1 MAPISFLL
9 SMKIT
14 VKLSLLALCGGMLC
28 SCGEGEKAAETSAE
42 KPAAASAT
50 ETPSQAEAM
59 YAAIRKDVEAYK
71 TELAAIDKKA
81 VSDKLLDL
89 MILPSDYVSK
99 IEQCLAQGDV
109 EGFKLIMSS
118 GDWGMAVSGGKDN
131 FLKLAGGVLLEEA
144 AQAAKDP
151 ATMVK
156 WVIAAGVDVKT
167 AKDKK
172 GLPVLATIANTRN
185 LEVIRILYAMGARL
199 ENEFLSAV
207 VTGDVD
213 TVKKELGN
221 GADVNAEA
229 ACIKGMT
236 AVGLAT
242 INPDTTIL
250 SMLVAK
256 GANVNIAAD
265 AVAVSPIRIA
275 VGTSNLAAFKVLADA
290 GADLTVK
297 DDGYSLLHRA
307 AQFKKTDDS
316 LEIIKLLL
324 AKGVDIN
331 AVTDKGWTPLMLLL
345 SLSESTDA
353 DYAQTVEALKIMLD
367 AGADASLVT
376 DKGKTVREM
385 FKAEKAPECAQLL
398 DAAAAK

>member
-1 MAPISFLL
+1 
-9 SMKIT
+9 MKIT

-28 SCGEGEKAAETSAE
+28 SCGEGEKAAES
-42 KPAAASAT
+42 PAVQASAT
-50 ETPSQAEAM
+50 ETTSQSEAM
-59 YAAIRKDVEAYK
+59 YAAIRKDVDTYK
-71 TELAAIDKKA
+71 AELAAIDPKA

-99 IEQCLAQGDV
+99 IEQCLALGDV

-118 GDWGMAVSGGKDN
+118 GDWGMAVSGGKEN
-131 FLKLAGGVLLEEA
+131 FLKLAGGLLLEEA
-144 AQAAKDP
+144 AKAEKDP

-167 AKDKK
+167 ATDKK
-172 GLPVLATIANTRN
+172 GLPVLAAIANTRN
-185 LEVIRILYAMGARL
+185 MEVIRILYAMGARL

-207 VTGDVD
+207 VAGDVD
-213 TVKKELGN
+213 AVKKELGN

-229 ACIKGMT
+229 TCVKGMT
-236 AVGLAT
+236 AVALAT

-256 GANVNIAAD
+256 GANVNVSSD
-265 AVAVSPIRIA
+265 TVAQTPIRIA
-275 VGTSNLAAFKVLADA
+275 VGTSNLAAFKILADA

-324 AKGVDIN
+324 AKGADIN
-331 AVTDKGWTPLMLLL
+331 AVTDEGYTPLMLLL
-345 SLSESTDA
+345 FWVESTDE
-353 DYAQTVEALKIMLD
+353 DYEQTVEALKIMLA
-367 AGADASLVT
+367 AGADPSLAT
-376 DKGKTVREM
+376 KKGKTVRDM
-385 FKAEKAPECAQLL
+385 FKAEKAPECVQLL
-398 DAAAAK
+398 DSAAAK

>member
-1 MAPISFLL
+1 
-9 SMKIT
+9 
-14 VKLSLLALCGGMLC
+14 MLC
-28 SCGEGEKAAETSAE
+28 SCGEGEKAAES
-42 KPAAASAT
+42 PAVQASAT
-50 ETPSQAEAM
+50 ETTSQSEAM
-59 YAAIRKDVEAYK
+59 YAAIRKDVDTYK
-71 TELAAIDKKA
+71 AELAAIDPKA

-99 IEQCLAQGDV
+99 IEQCLALGDV

-118 GDWGMAVSGGKDN
+118 GDWGMAVSGGKEN
-131 FLKLAGGVLLEEA
+131 FLKLAGGLLLEEA
-144 AQAAKDP
+144 AKAEKDP

-167 AKDKK
+167 ATDKK
-172 GLPVLATIANTRN
+172 GLPVLAAIANTRN
-185 LEVIRILYAMGARL
+185 MEVIRILYAMGARL

-207 VTGDVD
+207 VAGDVD
-213 TVKKELGN
+213 AVKKELGN

-229 ACIKGMT
+229 ACVKGMT
-236 AVGLAT
+236 AVALAT

-256 GANVNIAAD
+256 GANVNVSSD
-265 AVAVSPIRIA
+265 TVAQTPIRIA
-275 VGTSNLAAFKVLADA
+275 VGTSNLAAFKILADA

-324 AKGVDIN
+324 AKGADIN
-331 AVTDKGWTPLMLLL
+331 AVTDEGYTPLMLLL
-345 SLSESTDA
+345 FWVESTDE
-353 DYAQTVEALKIMLD
+353 DYEQTVEALKIMLA
-367 AGADASLVT
+367 AGADPSLAT
-376 DKGKTVREM
+376 KKGKTVRDM
-385 FKAEKAPECAQLL
+385 FKAEKAPECMQLL
-398 DAAAAK
+398 DSAAAK

>member
-1 MAPISFLL
+1 
-9 SMKIT
+9 MKIT

-28 SCGEGEKAAETSAE
+28 SCGEGEKAAES
-42 KPAAASAT
+42 PAVQASAT
-50 ETPSQAEAM
+50 ETTSQSEAM
-59 YAAIRKDVEAYK
+59 YAAIRKEVDTYK
-71 TELAAIDKKA
+71 TELAAIDPKA

-99 IEQCLAQGDV
+99 IEQCLALGDV

-118 GDWGMAVSGGKDN
+118 GDWGMAVSGGKEN

-144 AQAAKDP
+144 AKAEKDP

-156 WVIAAGVDVKT
+156 WVIASGVDVKT
-167 AKDKK
+167 ATDKK
-172 GLPVLATIANTRN
+172 GLPVLAAIANTRN

-207 VTGDVD
+207 VAGDVD
-213 TVKKELGN
+213 AVKKELSN

-229 ACIKGMT
+229 ACVKGMT

-256 GANVNIAAD
+256 GANVNVAAD
-265 AVAVSPIRIA
+265 AVALPPIRIA
-275 VGTSNLAAFKVLADA
+275 VGTSNLAAFKILADA

-297 DDGYSLLHRA
+297 DDGYTLLHRA

-324 AKGVDIN
+324 AKGADIN
-331 AVTDKGWTPLMLLL
+331 AVTDAGWTPLMFLL
-345 SLSESTDA
+345 SLVESTDA
-353 DYAQTVEALKIMLD
+353 DYAQTVEALKIMLA
-367 AGADASLVT
+367 AGADPSLVNK
-376 DKGKTVREM
+376 KGKTVRDM
-385 FKAEKAPECAQLL
+385 FNAEKAPECAQLL

>member
-1 MAPISFLL
+1 
-9 SMKIT
+9 MKIT

-28 SCGEGEKAAETSAE
+28 SCGEGEKAAES
-42 KPAAASAT
+42 PAVQASAT
-50 ETPSQAEAM
+50 ETTSQSEAM
-59 YAAIRKDVEAYK
+59 YAAIRKDVDTYK
-71 TELAAIDKKA
+71 AELAAIDPKA

-99 IEQCLAQGDV
+99 IEQCLALGDV
-109 EGFKLIMSS
+109 EGFKLIMTS
-118 GDWGMAVSGGKDN
+118 GDWGMAVSGGKEN

-144 AQAAKDP
+144 AKAEKDP

-156 WVIAAGVDVKT
+156 WVIASGVDVKT
-167 AKDKK
+167 ATDKK
-172 GLPVLATIANTRN
+172 GLPVLAAIANTRN

-207 VTGDVD
+207 VAGDVD
-213 TVKKELGN
+213 AVKKELSN

-229 ACIKGMT
+229 ACVKGMT

-256 GANVNIAAD
+256 GANVNVAAD
-265 AVAVSPIRIA
+265 AVALPPIRIA
-275 VGTSNLAAFKVLADA
+275 VGTSNLAAFKILADA

-297 DDGYSLLHRA
+297 DDGYTLLHRA

-324 AKGVDIN
+324 AKGADIN
-331 AVTDKGWTPLMLLL
+331 AVTDAGWTPLMFLL
-345 SLSESTDA
+345 SLVESTDA
-353 DYAQTVEALKIMLD
+353 DYAQTVEALKIMLA
-367 AGADASLVT
+367 AGADPSLVNK
-376 DKGKTVREM
+376 KGKTVRDM
-385 FKAEKAPECAQLL
+385 FNAEKAPECAQLL

>member
-1 MAPISFLL
+1 
-9 SMKIT
+9 MKIT

-28 SCGEGEKAAETSAE
+28 SCGEGEKAAES
-42 KPAAASAT
+42 PAVQASAT
-50 ETPSQAEAM
+50 ETTSQSEAM
-59 YAAIRKDVEAYK
+59 YAAIRKDVDTYK
-71 TELAAIDKKA
+71 AELAAIDPKA

-99 IEQCLAQGDV
+99 IEQCLALGDV

-118 GDWGMAVSGGKDN
+118 GDWGMAVSGGKEN
-131 FLKLAGGVLLEEA
+131 FLKLAGGLLLEEA
-144 AQAAKDP
+144 AKAEKDP

-167 AKDKK
+167 ATDKK
-172 GLPVLATIANTRN
+172 GLPVLAAIANTRN
-185 LEVIRILYAMGARL
+185 MEVIRILYAMGARL

-207 VTGDVD
+207 VAGDVD
-213 TVKKELGN
+213 AVKKELGN

-229 ACIKGMT
+229 ACVKGMT
-236 AVGLAT
+236 AVALAT

-256 GANVNIAAD
+256 GANVNVSSD
-265 AVAVSPIRIA
+265 TVAQTPIRIA
-275 VGTSNLAAFKVLADA
+275 VGTSNLAAFKILADA

-324 AKGVDIN
+324 AKGADIN
-331 AVTDKGWTPLMLLL
+331 AVTDEGYTPLMLLL
-345 SLSESTDA
+345 FWVESTDE
-353 DYAQTVEALKIMLD
+353 DYEQTVEALKIMLA
-367 AGADASLVT
+367 AGADPSLAT
-376 DKGKTVREM
+376 KKGKTVRDM
-385 FKAEKAPECAQLL
+385 FKAEKAPECMQLL
-398 DAAAAK
+398 DSAAAK

>member
-1 MAPISFLL
+1 
-9 SMKIT
+9 
-14 VKLSLLALCGGMLC
+14 
-28 SCGEGEKAAETSAE
+28 
-42 KPAAASAT
+42 
-50 ETPSQAEAM
+50 M
-59 YAAIRKDVEAYK
+59 YAAIRKEVDTYK
-71 TELAAIDKKA
+71 AELAAIDPKA

-99 IEQCLAQGDV
+99 IEQCLALGDV

-118 GDWGMAVSGGKDN
+118 GDWGMAVSGGKEN

-144 AQAAKDP
+144 AKAEKDP

-156 WVIAAGVDVKT
+156 WVIASGVDVKT
-167 AKDKK
+167 ATDKK
-172 GLPVLATIANTRN
+172 GLPVLAAIANTRN

-207 VTGDVD
+207 VAGDVD
-213 TVKKELGN
+213 AVKKELSN

-229 ACIKGMT
+229 ACVKGMT

-256 GANVNIAAD
+256 GANVNVAAD
-265 AVAVSPIRIA
+265 AVALPPIRIA
-275 VGTSNLAAFKVLADA
+275 VGTSNLAAFKILADA

-297 DDGYSLLHRA
+297 DDGYTLLHRA

-324 AKGVDIN
+324 AKGADIN
-331 AVTDKGWTPLMLLL
+331 AVTDAGWTPLMFLL
-345 SLSESTDA
+345 SLVESTDA
-353 DYAQTVEALKIMLD
+353 DYAQTVEALKIMLA
-367 AGADASLVT
+367 AGADPSLVNK
-376 DKGKTVREM
+376 KGKTVRDM
-385 FKAEKAPECAQLL
+385 FNAEKAPECAQLL
-398 DAAAAK
+398 DVAAAK

>member
-1 MAPISFLL
+1 
-9 SMKIT
+9 MKIT

-28 SCGEGEKAAETSAE
+28 SCGEGEKAAES
-42 KPAAASAT
+42 PAVQASAT
-50 ETPSQAEAM
+50 ETTSQSEAM
-59 YAAIRKDVEAYK
+59 YAAIRKEVDTYK
-71 TELAAIDKKA
+71 AELAAIDPKA

-99 IEQCLAQGDV
+99 IEQCLALGDV

-118 GDWGMAVSGGKDN
+118 GDWGMAVSGGKEN

-144 AQAAKDP
+144 TKAEKDP

-156 WVIAAGVDVKT
+156 WVIASGVDVKT
-167 AKDKK
+167 ATDKK
-172 GLPVLATIANTRN
+172 GLPVLAAIANTRN

-207 VTGDVD
+207 VAGDVD
-213 TVKKELGN
+213 AVKKELSN

-229 ACIKGMT
+229 ACVKGMT

-256 GANVNIAAD
+256 GANVNVAAD
-265 AVAVSPIRIA
+265 AVALPPIRIA
-275 VGTSNLAAFKVLADA
+275 VGTSNLAAFKILADA

-297 DDGYSLLHRA
+297 DDGYTLLHRA

-324 AKGVDIN
+324 AKGADIN
-331 AVTDKGWTPLMLLL
+331 AVTDAGWTPLMFLL
-345 SLSESTDA
+345 SLVESTDA
-353 DYAQTVEALKIMLD
+353 DYAQTVEALKIMLA
-367 AGADASLVT
+367 AGADPSLVNK
-376 DKGKTVREM
+376 KGKTVRDM
-385 FKAEKAPECAQLL
+385 FNAEKAPECAQLL

>member
-1 MAPISFLL
+1 
-9 SMKIT
+9 
-14 VKLSLLALCGGMLC
+14 MLC
-28 SCGEGEKAAETSAE
+28 SCGEGEKAAES
-42 KPAAASAT
+42 PAVQASAT
-50 ETPSQAEAM
+50 ETTSQSEAM
-59 YAAIRKDVEAYK
+59 YAAIRKEVDTYK
-71 TELAAIDKKA
+71 TELAAIDPKA

-99 IEQCLAQGDV
+99 IEQCLALGDV

-118 GDWGMAVSGGKDN
+118 GDWGMAVSGGKEN

-144 AQAAKDP
+144 AKAEKDP

-156 WVIAAGVDVKT
+156 WVIASGVDVKT
-167 AKDKK
+167 ATDKK
-172 GLPVLATIANTRN
+172 GLPVLAAIANTRN

-207 VTGDVD
+207 VAGDVD
-213 TVKKELGN
+213 AVKKELSN

-229 ACIKGMT
+229 ACVKGMT

-256 GANVNIAAD
+256 GANVNVAAD
-265 AVAVSPIRIA
+265 AVALPPIRIA
-275 VGTSNLAAFKVLADA
+275 VGTSNLAAFKILADA

-297 DDGYSLLHRA
+297 DDGYTLLHRA

-324 AKGVDIN
+324 AKGADIN
-331 AVTDKGWTPLMLLL
+331 AVTDAGWTPLMFLL
-345 SLSESTDA
+345 SLVESTDA
-353 DYAQTVEALKIMLD
+353 DYAQTVEALKIMLA
-367 AGADASLVT
+367 AGADPSLVNK
-376 DKGKTVREM
+376 KGKTVRDM
-385 FKAEKAPECAQLL
+385 FNAEKAPECAQLL

>member
-1 MAPISFLL
+1 
-9 SMKIT
+9 
-14 VKLSLLALCGGMLC
+14 MLC
-28 SCGEGEKAAETSAE
+28 SCGEGEKAAAS
-42 KPAAASAT
+42 PAVQASAT
-50 ETPSQAEAM
+50 ETTSQSEAM
-59 YAAIRKDVEAYK
+59 YAAIRKEVDTYK
-71 TELAAIDKKA
+71 TELAAIDPKA

-99 IEQCLAQGDV
+99 IEQCLALGDV

-118 GDWGMAVSGGKDN
+118 GDWGMAVSGGKEN

-144 AQAAKDP
+144 AKAEKDP

-156 WVIAAGVDVKT
+156 WVIASGVDVKT
-167 AKDKK
+167 ATDKK
-172 GLPVLATIANTRN
+172 GLPVLAAIANTRN

-207 VTGDVD
+207 VAGDVD
-213 TVKKELGN
+213 AVKKELSN

-229 ACIKGMT
+229 ACVKGMT

-242 INPDTTIL
+242 ITPDTTIL

-256 GANVNIAAD
+256 GANVNVAAD
-265 AVAVSPIRIA
+265 AVALPPIRIA
-275 VGTSNLAAFKVLADA
+275 VGTSNLAAFKILADA

-297 DDGYSLLHRA
+297 DDGYTLLHRA

-324 AKGVDIN
+324 AKGADIN
-331 AVTDKGWTPLMLLL
+331 AVTDAGWTPLMFLL
-345 SLSESTDA
+345 SLVESTDA
-353 DYAQTVEALKIMLD
+353 DYAQTVEALKIMLA
-367 AGADASLVT
+367 AGAEPSLVNK
-376 DKGKTVREM
+376 KGKTVRDM
-385 FKAEKAPECAQLL
+385 FNAEKAPECAQLL

>member
-1 MAPISFLL
+1 
-9 SMKIT
+9 
-14 VKLSLLALCGGMLC
+14 MLC
-28 SCGEGEKAAETSAE
+28 SCGEGEKAAESPAE
-42 KPAAASAT
+42 QASAT
-50 ETPSQAEAM
+50 ETTSQSEAM
-59 YAAIRKDVEAYK
+59 YAAIRKDVDTYK
-71 TELAAIDKKA
+71 AELAAIDPKA

-99 IEQCLAQGDV
+99 IEQCIAQGDV

-118 GDWGMAVSGGKDN
+118 GDWGMAVSGGKEN
-131 FLKLAGGVLLEEA
+131 FLKLAGGLLLEEA
-144 AQAAKDP
+144 AKAEKDP

-167 AKDKK
+167 ATDKK
-172 GLPVLATIANTRN
+172 GLPVLAAIANTRN
-185 LEVIRILYAMGARL
+185 MEVIRILYAMGARL

-207 VTGDVD
+207 VAGDVD
-213 TVKKELGN
+213 AVKKELVN

-229 ACIKGMT
+229 ACVKGMT
-236 AVGLAT
+236 AVALAT

-256 GANVNIAAD
+256 GANVNVSSD
-265 AVAVSPIRIA
+265 TVAQTPIRIA
-275 VGTSNLAAFKVLADA
+275 VGTSNLAAFKILADA

-324 AKGVDIN
+324 AKGADIN
-331 AVTDKGWTPLMLLL
+331 AVTDEGYTPLMLLL
-345 SLSESTDA
+345 FWVESTDE
-353 DYAQTVEALKIMLD
+353 DYEQTVEALKIMLA
-367 AGADASLVT
+367 AGADPSLAT
-376 DKGKTVREM
+376 KKGKTVRDM
-385 FKAEKAPECAQLL
+385 FKAEKAPECVQLL
-398 DAAAAK
+398 DSAAAK

>member
-1 MAPISFLL
+1 
-9 SMKIT
+9 MKIT

-28 SCGEGEKAAETSAE
+28 SCGEGEKAAES
-42 KPAAASAT
+42 PAVQASAT
-50 ETPSQAEAM
+50 ETTSQSEAM
-59 YAAIRKDVEAYK
+59 YAAIRKEVDTYK
-71 TELAAIDKKA
+71 TELAAIDPKA

-99 IEQCLAQGDV
+99 IEQCLALGDV

-118 GDWGMAVSGGKDN
+118 GDWGMAVSGGKEN

-144 AQAAKDP
+144 AKAEKDP

-156 WVIAAGVDVKT
+156 WVIASGVDVKT
-167 AKDKK
+167 ATDKK
-172 GLPVLATIANTRN
+172 GLPVLAAIANTRN

-207 VTGDVD
+207 VAGDVD
-213 TVKKELGN
+213 AVKKELSN

-229 ACIKGMT
+229 ACVKGMT

-242 INPDTTIL
+242 ITPDTTIL

-256 GANVNIAAD
+256 GANVNVAAD
-265 AVAVSPIRIA
+265 AVALPPIRIA
-275 VGTSNLAAFKVLADA
+275 VGTSNLAAFKILADA

-297 DDGYSLLHRA
+297 DDGYTLLHRA

-324 AKGVDIN
+324 AKGADIN
-331 AVTDKGWTPLMLLL
+331 AVTDAGWTPLMFLL
-345 SLSESTDA
+345 SLVESTDA
-353 DYAQTVEALKIMLD
+353 DYAQTVEALKIMLA
-367 AGADASLVT
+367 AGADPSLVNK
-376 DKGKTVREM
+376 KGKTVRDM
-385 FKAEKAPECAQLL
+385 FNAEKAPECAQLL

>member
-1 MAPISFLL
+1 
-9 SMKIT
+9 
-14 VKLSLLALCGGMLC
+14 MLC
-28 SCGEGEKAAETSAE
+28 SCGEGEKASESSAVQ
-42 KPAAASAT
+42 ASAT
-50 ETPSQAEAM
+50 ETTSQSEAM
-59 YAAIRKDVEAYK
+59 YAAIRKEVDTYK
-71 TELAAIDKKA
+71 AELAAIDPKA

-99 IEQCLAQGDV
+99 IEQCLALGDV

-118 GDWGMAVSGGKDN
+118 GDWGMAVSGGKEN

-144 AQAAKDP
+144 AKAEKDP

-156 WVIAAGVDVKT
+156 WVIASGVDVKT
-167 AKDKK
+167 ATDKK
-172 GLPVLATIANTRN
+172 GLPVLAAIANTRN

-207 VTGDVD
+207 VAGDVD
-213 TVKKELGN
+213 AVKKELSN

-229 ACIKGMT
+229 ACVKGMT

-256 GANVNIAAD
+256 GANVNVAAD
-265 AVAVSPIRIA
+265 AVALPPIRIA
-275 VGTSNLAAFKVLADA
+275 VGTSNLAAFKILADA

-297 DDGYSLLHRA
+297 DDGYTLLHRA

-324 AKGVDIN
+324 AKGADIN
-331 AVTDKGWTPLMLLL
+331 AVTDAGWTPLMFLL
-345 SLSESTDA
+345 SLVESTDA
-353 DYAQTVEALKIMLD
+353 DYAQTVEALKIMLA
-367 AGADASLVT
+367 AGADPSLVNK
-376 DKGKTVREM
+376 KGKTVRDM
-385 FKAEKAPECAQLL
+385 FNAEKAPECAQLL

>member
-1 MAPISFLL
+1 
-9 SMKIT
+9 MKIT

-28 SCGEGEKAAETSAE
+28 SCGEGEKVAETPAE
-42 KPAAASAT
+42 QASAT
-50 ETPSQAEAM
+50 QTTSQSEAM
-59 YAAIRKDVEAYK
+59 YAAIRKDVDTYK
-71 TELAAIDKKA
+71 AELAAIDPKA

-99 IEQCLAQGDV
+99 IEQCIAQGDV

-118 GDWGMAVSGGKDN
+118 GDWGMAVSGGKEN
-131 FLKLAGGVLLEEA
+131 FLKLAGGLLLEEA
-144 AQAAKDP
+144 AKAEKDP

-167 AKDKK
+167 ATDKK
-172 GLPVLATIANTRN
+172 GLPVLAAIANTRN
-185 LEVIRILYAMGARL
+185 MEVIRILYAMGARL

-207 VTGDVD
+207 VAGDVD
-213 TVKKELGN
+213 AVKKELGN

-229 ACIKGMT
+229 ACVKGMT
-236 AVGLAT
+236 AVALAT

-256 GANVNIAAD
+256 GANVNVSSD
-265 AVAVSPIRIA
+265 TVAQTPIRIA
-275 VGTSNLAAFKVLADA
+275 VGTSNLAAFKILADA

-324 AKGVDIN
+324 AKGADIN
-331 AVTDKGWTPLMLLL
+331 AVTDEGYTPLMLLL
-345 SLSESTDA
+345 FWVESTDE
-353 DYAQTVEALKIMLD
+353 DYEQTVEALKIMLA
-367 AGADASLVT
+367 AGADPSLAT
-376 DKGKTVREM
+376 KKGKTVRDM
-385 FKAEKAPECAQLL
+385 FKAEKAPECMQLL
-398 DAAAAK
+398 DSAAAK

>member
-1 MAPISFLL
+1 
-9 SMKIT
+9 MKIT
-14 VKLSLLALCGGMLC
+14 VKISLLALCGGMLC
-28 SCGEGEKAAETSAE
+28 SCGEGEKAAETPAE
-42 KPAAASAT
+42 QASAT
-50 ETPSQAEAM
+50 QTTSQSEAM
-59 YAAIRKDVEAYK
+59 YAAIRKDVDTYK
-71 TELAAIDKKA
+71 AELAAIDPKA

-99 IEQCLAQGDV
+99 IEQCIAQGDV

-118 GDWGMAVSGGKDN
+118 GDWGMAVSGGKEN
-131 FLKLAGGVLLEEA
+131 FLKLAGGLLLEEA
-144 AQAAKDP
+144 AKAEKDP

-167 AKDKK
+167 ATDKN
-172 GLPVLATIANTRN
+172 GLPVLAAIANTRN
-185 LEVIRILYAMGARL
+185 MEVIRILYAMGARL

-207 VTGDVD
+207 VAGDVD
-213 TVKKELGN
+213 AVKKELGN

-229 ACIKGMT
+229 ACVKGMT
-236 AVGLAT
+236 AVALAT

-256 GANVNIAAD
+256 GANVNVSSD
-265 AVAVSPIRIA
+265 TVAQTPIRIA
-275 VGTSNLAAFKVLADA
+275 VGTSNLAAFKILADA

-324 AKGVDIN
+324 AKGADIN
-331 AVTDKGWTPLMLLL
+331 AVTDEGYTPLMLLL
-345 SLSESTDA
+345 FWVESTDE
-353 DYAQTVEALKIMLD
+353 DYEQTVEALKIMLA
-367 AGADASLVT
+367 AGADPSLAT
-376 DKGKTVREM
+376 KKGKTVRDM
-385 FKAEKAPECAQLL
+385 FKAEKAPECVQLL
-398 DAAAAK
+398 DSAAAK

>member
-1 MAPISFLL
+1 
-9 SMKIT
+9 
-14 VKLSLLALCGGMLC
+14 MLC
-28 SCGEGEKAAETSAE
+28 SCGEGEKAAES
-42 KPAAASAT
+42 PAVQASAT
-50 ETPSQAEAM
+50 ETTSQSEAM
-59 YAAIRKDVEAYK
+59 YAAIRKEVDTYK
-71 TELAAIDKKA
+71 TELAAIDPKA

-99 IEQCLAQGDV
+99 IEQCLALGDV

-118 GDWGMAVSGGKDN
+118 GDWGMAVSGGKEN

-144 AQAAKDP
+144 AKAEKDP

-156 WVIAAGVDVKT
+156 WVIASGVDVKT
-167 AKDKK
+167 ATDKK
-172 GLPVLATIANTRN
+172 GLPVLAAIANTRN

-207 VTGDVD
+207 VAGDVD
-213 TVKKELGN
+213 AVNKELSN

-229 ACIKGMT
+229 ACVKGMT

-256 GANVNIAAD
+256 GANVNVAAD
-265 AVAVSPIRIA
+265 AVALPPIRIA
-275 VGTSNLAAFKVLADA
+275 VGTSNLVAFKILADA

-297 DDGYSLLHRA
+297 DDGYTLLHRA

-324 AKGVDIN
+324 AKGADIN
-331 AVTDKGWTPLMLLL
+331 AVTDAGWTPLMFLLRL
-345 SLSESTDA
+345 VESTDA
-353 DYAQTVEALKIMLD
+353 DYAQTVEALKIMLA
-367 AGADASLVT
+367 AGADPSLVNK
-376 DKGKTVREM
+376 KGKTVRDI
-385 FKAEKAPECAQLL
+385 FNAEKAPECAQLL

>member
-1 MAPISFLL
+1 
-9 SMKIT
+9 MKIT

-28 SCGEGEKAAETSAE
+28 SCGEGEKAAES
-42 KPAAASAT
+42 PAVQASAT
-50 ETPSQAEAM
+50 ETTSQSEAM
-59 YAAIRKDVEAYK
+59 YAAIRKEVDTYK
-71 TELAAIDKKA
+71 TELAAIDPKA

-99 IEQCLAQGDV
+99 IEQCLALGDV

-118 GDWGMAVSGGKDN
+118 GDWGMAVSGGKEN

-144 AQAAKDP
+144 AKAEKDP

-156 WVIAAGVDVKT
+156 WVIASGVDVKT
-167 AKDKK
+167 ATDKK
-172 GLPVLATIANTRN
+172 GLPVLAAIANTRN

-207 VTGDVD
+207 VAGDVD
-213 TVKKELGN
+213 AVNKELSN

-229 ACIKGMT
+229 ACVKGMT

-256 GANVNIAAD
+256 GANVNVAAD
-265 AVAVSPIRIA
+265 AVALPPIRIA
-275 VGTSNLAAFKVLADA
+275 VGTSNLVAFKILADA

-297 DDGYSLLHRA
+297 DDGYTLLHRA

-324 AKGVDIN
+324 AKGADIN
-331 AVTDKGWTPLMLLL
+331 AVTDAGWTPLMFLLRL
-345 SLSESTDA
+345 VESTDA
-353 DYAQTVEALKIMLD
+353 DYAQTVEALKIMLA
-367 AGADASLVT
+367 AGADPSLVNK
-376 DKGKTVREM
+376 KGKTVRDI
-385 FKAEKAPECAQLL
+385 FNAEKAPECAQLL

>member
-1 MAPISFLL
+1 
-9 SMKIT
+9 
-14 VKLSLLALCGGMLC
+14 MLC
-28 SCGEGEKAAETSAE
+28 SCGEGEKAAES
-42 KPAAASAT
+42 PAVQASAT
-50 ETPSQAEAM
+50 ETTSQSEAM
-59 YAAIRKDVEAYK
+59 YAAIRKEVDTYK
-71 TELAAIDKKA
+71 TELAAIDPKA

-99 IEQCLAQGDV
+99 IEQCLALGDV

-118 GDWGMAVSGGKDN
+118 GDWGMAVSGGKEN

-144 AQAAKDP
+144 AKAEKDP

-156 WVIAAGVDVKT
+156 WVIASGVDVKT
-167 AKDKK
+167 ATDKK
-172 GLPVLATIANTRN
+172 GLPVLAAIANTRN

-207 VTGDVD
+207 VAGDVD
-213 TVKKELGN
+213 AVKKELSN

-229 ACIKGMT
+229 ACVKGMT

-242 INPDTTIL
+242 ITPDTTIL

-256 GANVNIAAD
+256 GANVNVAAD
-265 AVAVSPIRIA
+265 AVALPPIRIA
-275 VGTSNLAAFKVLADA
+275 VGTSNLAAFKILADA

-297 DDGYSLLHRA
+297 DDGYTLLHRA

-324 AKGVDIN
+324 AKGADIN
-331 AVTDKGWTPLMLLL
+331 AVTDAGWTPLMFLL
-345 SLSESTDA
+345 SLVESTDA
-353 DYAQTVEALKIMLD
+353 DYAQTVEALKIMLA
-367 AGADASLVT
+367 AGADPSLVNK
-376 DKGKTVREM
+376 KGKTVRDM
-385 FKAEKAPECAQLL
+385 FNAEKAPECAQLL

>member
-1 MAPISFLL
+1 
-9 SMKIT
+9 
-14 VKLSLLALCGGMLC
+14 MLC
-28 SCGEGEKAAETSAE
+28 SCGEGEKVAETPAE
-42 KPAAASAT
+42 QASAT
-50 ETPSQAEAM
+50 QTTSQSEAM
-59 YAAIRKDVEAYK
+59 YAAIRKDVDTYK
-71 TELAAIDKKA
+71 AELAAIDPKA

-99 IEQCLAQGDV
+99 IEQCIAQGDV

-118 GDWGMAVSGGKDN
+118 GDWGMAVSGGKEN
-131 FLKLAGGVLLEEA
+131 FLKLAGGLLLEEA
-144 AQAAKDP
+144 AKAEKDP

-167 AKDKK
+167 ATDKK
-172 GLPVLATIANTRN
+172 GLPVLAAIANTRN
-185 LEVIRILYAMGARL
+185 MEVIRILYAMGARL

-207 VTGDVD
+207 VAGDVD
-213 TVKKELGN
+213 AVKKELGN

-229 ACIKGMT
+229 ACVKGMT
-236 AVGLAT
+236 AVALAT

-256 GANVNIAAD
+256 GANVNVSSD
-265 AVAVSPIRIA
+265 TVAQTPIRIA
-275 VGTSNLAAFKVLADA
+275 VGTSNLAAFKILADA

-324 AKGVDIN
+324 AKGADIN
-331 AVTDKGWTPLMLLL
+331 AVTDEGYTPLMLLL
-345 SLSESTDA
+345 FWVESTDE
-353 DYAQTVEALKIMLD
+353 DYEQTVEALKIMLA
-367 AGADASLVT
+367 AGADPSLAT
-376 DKGKTVREM
+376 KKGKTVRDM
-385 FKAEKAPECAQLL
+385 FKAEKAPECVLLL
-398 DAAAAK
+398 DSAAAK

>member
-1 MAPISFLL
+1 
-9 SMKIT
+9 MKIT

-28 SCGEGEKAAETSAE
+28 SCGEGEKAAETTAE

-131 FLKLAGGVLLEEA
+131 FLKLAGGVLLEVA

-207 VTGDVD
+207 VAGDVD
-213 TVKKELGN
+213 AVKKELGN
-221 GADVNAEA
+221 GADVNTEA

-297 DDGYSLLHRA
+297 DEGGYSLLHRA

-324 AKGVDIN
+324 AKGADIN

-353 DYAQTVEALKIMLD
+353 DYAQTVEALKIMLA

>member
-1 MAPISFLL
+1 
-9 SMKIT
+9 
-14 VKLSLLALCGGMLC
+14 MLC
-28 SCGEGEKAAETSAE
+28 SCGEGEKVAETPAE
-42 KPAAASAT
+42 QASAT
-50 ETPSQAEAM
+50 QTTSQSEAM
-59 YAAIRKDVEAYK
+59 YAAIRKDVDTYK
-71 TELAAIDKKA
+71 AELAAIDPKA

-99 IEQCLAQGDV
+99 IEQCIAQGDV

-118 GDWGMAVSGGKDN
+118 GDWGMAVSGGKEN
-131 FLKLAGGVLLEEA
+131 FLKLAGGLLLEEA
-144 AQAAKDP
+144 AKAEKDP

-167 AKDKK
+167 ATDKK
-172 GLPVLATIANTRN
+172 GLPVLAAIANTRN
-185 LEVIRILYAMGARL
+185 MEVIRILYAMGARL

-207 VTGDVD
+207 VAGDVD
-213 TVKKELGN
+213 AVKKELGN

-229 ACIKGMT
+229 ACVKGMT
-236 AVGLAT
+236 AVALAT

-256 GANVNIAAD
+256 GANVNVSSD
-265 AVAVSPIRIA
+265 TVAQTPIRIA
-275 VGTSNLAAFKVLADA
+275 VGTSNLAAFKILADA

-324 AKGVDIN
+324 AKGADIN
-331 AVTDKGWTPLMLLL
+331 AVTDEGYTPLMLLL
-345 SLSESTDA
+345 FWVESTDE
-353 DYAQTVEALKIMLD
+353 DYEQTVEALKIMLA
-367 AGADASLVT
+367 AGADPSLAT
-376 DKGKTVREM
+376 KKGKTVRDM
-385 FKAEKAPECAQLL
+385 FKAEKAPECMQLL
-398 DAAAAK
+398 DSAAAK

>member
-1 MAPISFLL
+1 M
-9 SMKIT
+9 
-14 VKLSLLALCGGMLC
+14 ALCGGMLC
-28 SCGEGEKAAETSAE
+28 SCGEGEKAAES
-42 KPAAASAT
+42 PAVQASAT
-50 ETPSQAEAM
+50 ETTSQSEAM
-59 YAAIRKDVEAYK
+59 YAAIRKDVDTYK
-71 TELAAIDKKA
+71 AELAAIDPKA

-99 IEQCLAQGDV
+99 IEQCIAQGDV

-118 GDWGMAVSGGKDN
+118 GDWGMAVSGGKEN
-131 FLKLAGGVLLEEA
+131 FLKLAGGILLEEA
-144 AQAAKDP
+144 AKAEKDP

-167 AKDKK
+167 ATDKK
-172 GLPVLATIANTRN
+172 GLPVLAAIANTRN
-185 LEVIRILYAMGARL
+185 MEVIRILYAMGARL

-207 VTGDVD
+207 VAGDVD
-213 TVKKELGN
+213 AVKKELGN

-229 ACIKGMT
+229 TCVKGMT
-236 AVGLAT
+236 AVALAT

-256 GANVNIAAD
+256 GANVNVSSD
-265 AVAVSPIRIA
+265 TVAQTPIRIA
-275 VGTSNLAAFKVLADA
+275 VGTSNLAAFKILADA

-324 AKGVDIN
+324 AKGADIN
-331 AVTDKGWTPLMLLL
+331 AVTDEGYTPLMLLL
-345 SLSESTDA
+345 FWVESTDE
-353 DYAQTVEALKIMLD
+353 DYEQTVEALKIMLA
-367 AGADASLVT
+367 AGADPSLAT
-376 DKGKTVREM
+376 KKGKTVRDM
-385 FKAEKAPECAQLL
+385 FKAEKAPECVQLL
-398 DAAAAK
+398 DSAAAK

>member
-1 MAPISFLL
+1 
-9 SMKIT
+9 
-14 VKLSLLALCGGMLC
+14 MLC
-28 SCGEGEKAAETSAE
+28 SCGEGEKAAES
-42 KPAAASAT
+42 PAVQASAT
-50 ETPSQAEAM
+50 ETTFQSEAM
-59 YAAIRKDVEAYK
+59 YAAIRKEVDTYK
-71 TELAAIDKKA
+71 AELAAIDPKA

-99 IEQCLAQGDV
+99 IEQCLALGDV

-118 GDWGMAVSGGKDN
+118 GDWGMAVSGGKEN

-144 AQAAKDP
+144 AKAEKDP

-156 WVIAAGVDVKT
+156 WVIASGVDVKT
-167 AKDKK
+167 ATDKK
-172 GLPVLATIANTRN
+172 GLPVLAAIANTRN

-207 VTGDVD
+207 VAGDVD
-213 TVKKELGN
+213 AVKKELSN

-229 ACIKGMT
+229 ACVKGMT

-256 GANVNIAAD
+256 GANVNVAAD
-265 AVAVSPIRIA
+265 AVALPPIRIA
-275 VGTSNLAAFKVLADA
+275 VGTSNLAAFKILADA

-297 DDGYSLLHRA
+297 DDGYTLLHRA

-324 AKGVDIN
+324 AKGADIN
-331 AVTDKGWTPLMLLL
+331 AVTDAGWTPLMFLL
-345 SLSESTDA
+345 SLVESTDA
-353 DYAQTVEALKIMLD
+353 DYAQTVEALKIMLA
-367 AGADASLVT
+367 AGADPSLVNK
-376 DKGKTVREM
+376 KGKTVRDM
-385 FKAEKAPECAQLL
+385 FNAEKAPECAQLL
-398 DAAAAK
+398 DVAAAK

>member
-1 MAPISFLL
+1 
-9 SMKIT
+9 
-14 VKLSLLALCGGMLC
+14 MLC
-28 SCGEGEKAAETSAE
+28 SCGEGEKAAES
-42 KPAAASAT
+42 PAVQASAT
-50 ETPSQAEAM
+50 ETTSQSEAM
-59 YAAIRKDVEAYK
+59 YAAIRKDVDTYK
-71 TELAAIDKKA
+71 AELAAIDPKA

-99 IEQCLAQGDV
+99 IEQCLALGDV
-109 EGFKLIMSS
+109 EGFKLIMTS
-118 GDWGMAVSGGKDN
+118 GDWGMAVSGGKEN

-144 AQAAKDP
+144 AKAEKDP

-156 WVIAAGVDVKT
+156 WVIASGVDVKT
-167 AKDKK
+167 ATDKK
-172 GLPVLATIANTRN
+172 GLPVLAAIANTRN

-207 VTGDVD
+207 VAGDVD
-213 TVKKELGN
+213 AVKKELSN

-229 ACIKGMT
+229 ACVKGMT

-256 GANVNIAAD
+256 GANVNVAAD
-265 AVAVSPIRIA
+265 AVALPPIRIA
-275 VGTSNLAAFKVLADA
+275 VGTSNLAAFKILADA

-297 DDGYSLLHRA
+297 DDGYTLLHRA

-324 AKGVDIN
+324 AKGADIN
-331 AVTDKGWTPLMLLL
+331 AVTDAGWTPLMFLL
-345 SLSESTDA
+345 SLVESTDA
-353 DYAQTVEALKIMLD
+353 DYAQTVEALKIMLA
-367 AGADASLVT
+367 AGADPSLVNK
-376 DKGKTVREM
+376 KGKTVRDM
-385 FKAEKAPECAQLL
+385 FNAEKAPECAQLL

>member
-1 MAPISFLL
+1 
-9 SMKIT
+9 MKIT
-14 VKLSLLALCGGMLC
+14 VKISLLALCGGMLC
-28 SCGEGEKAAETSAE
+28 SCGEGEKAAETPAE
-42 KPAAASAT
+42 QASAT
-50 ETPSQAEAM
+50 QTTSQSEAM
-59 YAAIRKDVEAYK
+59 YAAIRKDVDTYK
-71 TELAAIDKKA
+71 AELAAIDPKA

-99 IEQCLAQGDV
+99 IEQCIAQGDV

-118 GDWGMAVSGGKDN
+118 GDWGMAVSGGKEN

-144 AQAAKDP
+144 CKSAKDP

-167 AKDKK
+167 ATDKK
-172 GLPVLATIANTRN
+172 GLPVLAAIANTRN
-185 LEVIRILYAMGARL
+185 MEVIRILYAMGARL

-207 VTGDVD
+207 VAGDVD
-213 TVKKELGN
+213 AVKKELGN

-229 ACIKGMT
+229 ACVKGMT
-236 AVGLAT
+236 AVALAT

-256 GANVNIAAD
+256 GANVNVSSD
-265 AVAVSPIRIA
+265 TVAQTPIRIA
-275 VGTSNLAAFKVLADA
+275 VGTSNLAAFKILADA

-324 AKGVDIN
+324 AKGADIN
-331 AVTDKGWTPLMLLL
+331 AVTDEGYTPLMLLL
-345 SLSESTDA
+345 FWVESTDE
-353 DYAQTVEALKIMLD
+353 DYEQTVEALKIMLA
-367 AGADASLVT
+367 AGADPSLAT
-376 DKGKTVREM
+376 KKGKTVRDM
-385 FKAEKAPECAQLL
+385 FKAEKAPECMQLL
-398 DAAAAK
+398 DSAAAK

>member
-1 MAPISFLL
+1 
-9 SMKIT
+9 
-14 VKLSLLALCGGMLC
+14 MLC
-28 SCGEGEKAAETSAE
+28 SCGEGEKAAES
-42 KPAAASAT
+42 PAVQASAT
-50 ETPSQAEAM
+50 ETTSQSEAM
-59 YAAIRKDVEAYK
+59 YAAIRKDVDTYK
-71 TELAAIDKKA
+71 AELAAIDPKA

-99 IEQCLAQGDV
+99 IEQCLALGDV

-118 GDWGMAVSGGKDN
+118 GDWGMAVSGGKEN
-131 FLKLAGGVLLEEA
+131 FLKLAGGLLLEEA
-144 AQAAKDP
+144 AKAEKDP

-167 AKDKK
+167 ATDKK
-172 GLPVLATIANTRN
+172 GLPVLAAIANTRN
-185 LEVIRILYAMGARL
+185 MEVIRILYAMGARL

-207 VTGDVD
+207 VAGDVD
-213 TVKKELGN
+213 AVKKELGN

-229 ACIKGMT
+229 TCVKGMT
-236 AVGLAT
+236 AVALAT

-256 GANVNIAAD
+256 GANVNVSSD
-265 AVAVSPIRIA
+265 TVAQTPIRIA
-275 VGTSNLAAFKVLADA
+275 VGTSNLAAFKILADA

-324 AKGVDIN
+324 AKGADIN
-331 AVTDKGWTPLMLLL
+331 AVTDEGYTPLMLLL
-345 SLSESTDA
+345 FWVESTDE
-353 DYAQTVEALKIMLD
+353 DYEQTVEALKIMLA
-367 AGADASLVT
+367 AGADPSLAT
-376 DKGKTVREM
+376 KKGKTVRDM
-385 FKAEKAPECAQLL
+385 FKAEKAPECVQLL
-398 DAAAAK
+398 DSAAAK